1 MQIVVNSRH
10 ANESSI
16 RELASH
22 RLRFALRRLGAWI
35 HRANV
40 DLVDM
45 NGPRGGQDK
54 HCRLELTTRG
64 AGLVVVSAKANDWHS
79 ALNKAIARAARLLV
93 RQLKRP
99 LATQRVRTPKAIHGE
114 AEGT

>member
-40 DLVDM
+40 DLVDV
-45 NGPRGGQDK
+45 NGPS
-54 HCRLELTTRG
+54 
-64 AGLVVVSAKANDWHS
+64 VVSQK
-79 ALNKAIARAARLLV
+79 
-93 RQLKRP
+93 
-99 LATQRVRTPKAIHGE
+99 
-114 AEGT
+114 